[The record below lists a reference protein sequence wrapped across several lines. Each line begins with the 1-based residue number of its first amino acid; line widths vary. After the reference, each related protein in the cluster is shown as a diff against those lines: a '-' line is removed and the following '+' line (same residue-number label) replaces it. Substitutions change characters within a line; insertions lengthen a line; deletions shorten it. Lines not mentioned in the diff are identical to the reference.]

1 MIFPPPSPTPQ
12 LLQSLRKSQP
22 LPRRRPPLL
31 PTLRPNPG
39 NNPAAEIAED
49 AGVADA
55 VTLKPRLRTHP
66 LPTKRSPLRLRPKLQ
81 HQNPK
86 NPC

>member
-1 MIFPPPSPTPQ
+1 MTFPPPSPPPPK
-12 LLQSLRKSQP
+12 SLRKSRP
-22 LPRRRPPLL
+22 LPRRTPPLL
-31 PTLRPNPG
+31 WRLRPNLG
-39 NNPAAEIAED
+39 TNPAAEIAED

-66 LPTKRSPLRLRPKLQ
+66 LPTKRSPLRRRPKMQ
-81 HQNPK
+81 HPNPK